1 MGFDFGE
8 YAVDIF
14 LCGLE
19 CGRRAEDFDLAESIE
34 DEKSGSVPFF
44 PGSTTWKEKEDEQE
58 REEFFSQ

>member
-1 MGFDFGE
+1 MGFDLGE

-14 LCGLE
+14 LSRLE
-19 CGRRAEDFDLAESIE
+19 CGRRAEDFDLTESIE

-44 PGSTTWKEKEDEQE
+44 LGGTSWKEKEDEQE